1 MSQKQHKNK
10 KELAAELHLA
20 MSGKKKTIN
29 TTLLS

>member
-20 MSGKKKTIN
+20 MSGKKKKTKPKYY
-29 TTLLS
+29 

>member
-20 MSGKKKTIN
+20 SSGYVWEKIN
-29 TTLLS
+29 Q